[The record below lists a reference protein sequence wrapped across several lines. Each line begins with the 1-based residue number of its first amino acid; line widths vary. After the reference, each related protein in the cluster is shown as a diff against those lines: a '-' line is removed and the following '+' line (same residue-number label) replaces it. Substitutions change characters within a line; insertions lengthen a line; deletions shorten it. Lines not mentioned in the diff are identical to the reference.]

1 MYERKI
7 KEDLDC
13 GITVAM
19 KVFGA
24 KWKPC
29 IIDAIN
35 QGYQRPSE
43 IHRALGTSLRV
54 IEMQLSELADFGVVE
69 KEVFSGFPLCVKYSL
84 TALGKSTLAIIGAL
98 DQWGT
103 EHKDLIK
110 EKHEKMLASV

>member
-19 KVFGA
+19 KIFGA

-35 QGYQRPSE
+35 RGFQRPSE
-43 IHRALGTSLRV
+43 IHRALGTSARV

-69 KEVFSGFPLCVKYSL
+69 KEIFPGFPLCVKYSL
-84 TALGKSTLAIIGAL
+84 TALGESTLSIIGAL
-98 DQWGT
+98 DNWGT
-103 EHKDLIK
+103 IHKDLIK
-110 EKHEKMLASV
+110 EMHEKQLAGV

>member
-35 QGYQRPSE
+35 RGYQRPSE
-43 IHRALGTSLRV
+43 IHRELRTSARV

-69 KEVFSGFPLCVKYSL
+69 KEIFSGFPLCVKYRL
-84 TALGKSTLAIIGAL
+84 TALGKSTLSVIGAL
-98 DQWGT
+98 DNWGT
-103 EHKDLIK
+103 AHKTLIK
-110 EKHEKMLASV
+110 EKHEQQLARV